1 MGEAYLIAMGRST
14 WAAPGGTHA
23 THEPL
28 DLALAAAR
36 ATLRQV
42 GTPAGETPPAGGVM
56 EDPGEA
62 PATPFD
68 TVELDAVELG
78 LAEVRPGDVGL
89 AWSLVRSLGLPLRT
103 GAHLHLRGSLG
114 GADALAAAVTAVASG
129 HRDRVLAVGLSC
141 PSHRPPVEVPLAG
154 SLDWTWDLPR
164 ADEARSLCAA
174 ALELGEMETA
184 AWRLAAQERAKE
196 AGIVSAE
203 GPTDGQMGG
212 SLGGALPVGDQAAAW
227 LVVSGRALREG
238 GLKPLARIVSLGE
251 EGVDPMV
258 WPLAASKALSA
269 ALEKMGFYPA
279 DLSRVCVDDGCA
291 LSPLATVRRLELG
304 EERVNPLGSRGVH
317 AGPATAMLLL
327 SDLLLALHEAD
338 GRFGAIALAD
348 GLGLGLSF
356 VVDREFY
363 A

>member
-1 MGEAYLIAMGRST
+1 MGEAYLIAMGRSS
-14 WAAPGGTHA
+14 WGAVGGAHAA
-23 THEPL
+23 HEPL
-28 DLALAAAR
+28 SLALAAA
-36 ATLRQV
+36 AAALRQV
-42 GTPAGETPPAGGVM
+42 GLPTGETPGAAGLV
-56 EDPGEA
+56 EEPG
-62 PATPFD
+62 ATPAVRAD
-68 TVELDAVELG
+68 LELDAVELG

-141 PSHRPPVEVPLAG
+141 PSHRPLMEAPLAG
-154 SLDWTWDLPR
+154 SLHWTWDLPQ
-164 ADEARSLCAA
+164 ADEARIMAAA
-174 ALELGEMETA
+174 ALELGEAETDGWRVA
-184 AWRLAAQERAKE
+184 ARERAQE
-196 AGIVSAE
+196 AGMLEPLGE
-203 GPTDGQMGG
+203 GLGK
-212 SLGGALPVGDQAAAW
+212 LGGALAVGDQAAAW

-238 GLKPLARIVSLGE
+238 GLKPLARIVSIGE

-258 WPLAASKALSA
+258 WPLAASKALAA
-269 ALEKMGFYPA
+269 ALEKMGFFPA
-279 DLSRVCVDDGCA
+279 DLSRVCIDDGCA
-291 LSPLATVRRLELG
+291 LSPLAAVRRLELA

-317 AGPATAMLLL
+317 AGPATALILL
-327 SDLLLALHEAD
+327 SDLLLALQDSD
-338 GRFGAIALAD
+338 GRFGAIALSD